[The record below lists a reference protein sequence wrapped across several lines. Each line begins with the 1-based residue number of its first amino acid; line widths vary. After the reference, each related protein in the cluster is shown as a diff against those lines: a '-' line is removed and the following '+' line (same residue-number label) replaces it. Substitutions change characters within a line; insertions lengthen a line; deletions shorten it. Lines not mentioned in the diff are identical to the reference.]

1 MHSLCFTPADLLN
14 LQRNAFD
21 YFNKV
26 YNPENG
32 LVADTTREDSPCS
45 IAAVGFA
52 LSCYPIAV
60 ERGFLAHTEALKRT
74 LAVLRFFSN
83 SEQSTRPQASG
94 YKGFYYHFLS
104 MKTGGRVWKC
114 ELSTIDTTLLFYGAL
129 MAAEYF
135 NGDKPEE
142 IEVRELTE
150 ILLTRADW
158 RWATNDRTRV
168 ALAWKPELLKRSNGF
183 LKAHWSGYNEAILLQ
198 ILALGSTEYSLP
210 KSSYEDWC
218 STYDWKTIYGIETLY
233 AGPLFIHQFP
243 HLWIDFKSIRDAAMH
258 DKNCD
263 YFENSR
269 RATFIQQE
277 YSRRNPRGFIGYN
290 ENCWG
295 ITAGD
300 GPGEKTRHLNNRQ
313 QKYFA
318 YRARGVPFGPD
329 DGTLA
334 PWAVIASLPFAPE
347 IVLPAL
353 HHIEKTYPEMTNK
366 FGFHC
371 SFNPSFQTKGSFWIA
386 SEYFGLDQ
394 GPIILAIENHLSGLP
409 WQLMRKNPIIQK
421 GLQRAGFTGGWLI
434 ETKM

>member
-1 MHSLCFTPADLLN
+1 M
-14 LQRNAFD
+14 
-21 YFNKV
+21 
-26 YNPENG
+26 
-32 LVADTTREDSPCS
+32 
-45 IAAVGFA
+45 
-52 LSCYPIAV
+52 
-60 ERGFLAHTEALKRT
+60 
-74 LAVLRFFSN
+74 
-83 SEQSTRPQASG
+83 
-94 YKGFYYHFLS
+94 
-104 MKTGGRVWKC
+104 
-114 ELSTIDTTLLFYGAL
+114 
-129 MAAEYF
+129 
-135 NGDKPEE
+135 
-142 IEVRELTE
+142 
-150 ILLTRADW
+150 
-158 RWATNDRTRV
+158 
-168 ALAWKPELLKRSNGF
+168 LKRSNGF

-394 GPIILAIENHLSGLP
+394 GPIVLAIENHLTGLP